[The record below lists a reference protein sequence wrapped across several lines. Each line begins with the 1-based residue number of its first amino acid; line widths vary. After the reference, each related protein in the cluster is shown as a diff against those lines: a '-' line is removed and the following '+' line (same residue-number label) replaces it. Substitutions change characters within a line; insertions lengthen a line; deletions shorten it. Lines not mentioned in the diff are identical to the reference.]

1 MLNAREP
8 GREARTT
15 WTAVAPHAVFTART
29 HATGQ
34 LSGPSLVRKFAYEN

>member
-15 WTAVAPHAVFTART
+15 WTAVAPHVVFTVRT
-29 HATGQ
+29 RATGQ